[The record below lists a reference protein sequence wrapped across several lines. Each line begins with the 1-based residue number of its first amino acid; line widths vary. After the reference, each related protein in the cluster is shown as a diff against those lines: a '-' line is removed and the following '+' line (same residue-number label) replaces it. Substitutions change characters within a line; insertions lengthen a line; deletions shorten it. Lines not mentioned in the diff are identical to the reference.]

1 MGGAGTS
8 DNGDM
13 EGPGCAG
20 CRERDA
26 LIAELL
32 ARMAVLEQRLAEQA
46 RRLAEQDQRLA
57 ELEAR
62 LKTNSTNSS
71 LPPSANPPAAPKPPA
86 KPPTG
91 RKPGGQ
97 PGHPGH
103 GRPRLPADE
112 LVQHVPA
119 QCERCHAPLSAE
131 AGPTDPPPTCHQVV
145 EVPPVLATVT
155 EHQAHGR
162 TCAACGQV
170 TWGRIPAAVLAH
182 GSGPNLTALSAFFSG
197 RCHPSKRTT
206 EEILATVFGVPISLR
221 SVAKT

>member
-1 MGGAGTS
+1 MMRGASTS

-13 EGPGCAG
+13 EGPACAG

-26 LIAELL
+26 IIAGLMSRL
-32 ARMAVLEQRLAEQA
+32 AVLEQRLAEQA
-46 RRLAEQDQRLA
+46 RRLAAYEERVA

-71 LPPSANPPAAPKPPA
+71 LPPSANPRAAPKPPA

-112 LVQHVPA
+112 LVQYRPA
-119 QCERCHAPLSAE
+119 RCARCQAPLSAE
-131 AGPTDPPPTCHQVV
+131 AGPSDPPPTWHQVV
-145 EVPPVLATVT
+145 EGPDVLVQVT

-162 TCAACGQV
+162 
-170 TWGRIPAAVLAH
+170 P
-182 GSGPNLTALSAFFSG
+182 
-197 RCHPSKRTT
+197 
-206 EEILATVFGVPISLR
+206 
-221 SVAKT
+221 